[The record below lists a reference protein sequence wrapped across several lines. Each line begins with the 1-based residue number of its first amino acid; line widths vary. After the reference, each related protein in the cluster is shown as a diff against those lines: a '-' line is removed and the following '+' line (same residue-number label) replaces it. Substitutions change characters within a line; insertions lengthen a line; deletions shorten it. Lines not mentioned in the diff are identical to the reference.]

1 MYHVINRYGPAGAP
15 VFSLSAV
22 DVDAVPAEVAAR
34 PGVLEHLVR
43 RAGAAGL
50 GVERGR
56 LAPEV
61 ELVPAVEPD
70 AVAPARAHASHAP
83 LRPRRR
89 APRPAPRRQVAPRPC
104 DPSEAAEWETVLCA
118 PYIEQTYREQMW
130 L

>member
-50 GVERGR
+50 GVERGGVA
-56 LAPEV
+56 LEVLPVV
-61 ELVPAVEPD
+61 ELEVAAAAGSHGRRLPEAPAWPAVRCEEGL
-70 AVAPARAHASHAP
+70 VN
-83 LRPRRR
+83 
-89 APRPAPRRQVAPRPC
+89 C
-104 DPSEAAEWETVLCA
+104 CE
-118 PYIEQTYREQMW
+118 
-130 L
+130 